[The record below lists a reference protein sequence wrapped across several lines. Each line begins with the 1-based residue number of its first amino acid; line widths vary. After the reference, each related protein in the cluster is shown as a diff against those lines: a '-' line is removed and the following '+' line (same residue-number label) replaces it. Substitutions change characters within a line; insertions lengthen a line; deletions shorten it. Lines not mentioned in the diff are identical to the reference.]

1 MAKKAKEEKTNVMRL
16 LEQAKVE
23 YKHYSYANTD
33 AISGVEVAEVLG
45 QNVDKVFKTLVTV
58 GKSGEHYFVFV
69 LPIEG
74 ELDLKKAANAV
85 GEKSIAMVKSK
96 ELLGLTGYIHGG
108 CSPIGM
114 KKFFQTVIH
123 QSAEDFDTIIFS
135 GGKIGYQVEVSLEGL
150 RKVIAFTT
158 TDIIV

>member
-23 YKHYSYANTD
+23 YSHYCYADTD
-33 AISGVEVAEVLG
+33 AISGVEVATVLG

-58 GKSGEHYFVFV
+58 GKSKEHYVFV
-69 LPIEG
+69 IPVAE

-114 KKFFQTVIH
+114 KKVFQTVIH
-123 QSAEDFDTIIFS
+123 QSAEDFDAIIFS

-150 RKVIAFTT
+150 RKVIAFETA
-158 TDIIV
+158 DIIV

>member
-23 YKHYSYANTD
+23 YSHYCYADTD
-33 AISGVEVAEVLG
+33 AISGVEVATVLG

-58 GKSGEHYFVFV
+58 GKSKEHYVFV
-69 LPIEG
+69 IPVAE
-74 ELDLKKAANAV
+74 ELDLKKAANTV

-114 KKFFQTVIH
+114 KKVFQTVIH

-150 RKVIAFTT
+150 RKVIAFETA
-158 TDIIV
+158 DIIV

>member
-23 YKHYSYANTD
+23 CKHYSYANTD
-33 AISGVEVAEVLG
+33 AISGIDVATVLG

-58 GKSGEHYFVFV
+58 GKSKEHYVFV
-69 LPIEG
+69 IPVAE

-114 KKFFQTVIH
+114 KKVFQTVIH

-150 RKVIAFTT
+150 RKVIAFETA
-158 TDIIV
+158 DIIV